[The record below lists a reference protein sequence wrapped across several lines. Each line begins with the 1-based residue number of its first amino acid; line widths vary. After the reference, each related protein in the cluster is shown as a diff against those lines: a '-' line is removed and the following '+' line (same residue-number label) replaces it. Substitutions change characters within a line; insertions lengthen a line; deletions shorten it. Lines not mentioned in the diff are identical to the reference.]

1 MSKNEFVCDC
11 NVIHDNLVNEV
22 KNSMPDE
29 YTFNNLADL
38 LYSIVMYLFTLFLNN
53 SINSSDS
60 GKNGS
65 LCNVLLIYPR
75 AFNKN
80 CPGRISGND
89 LLCISHNCE

>member
-1 MSKNEFVCDC
+1 MNRYMEQVMKKRISALLMALMLAVGMLSGCD
-11 NVIHDNLVNEV
+11 N
-22 KNSMPDE
+22 
-29 YTFNNLADL
+29 T
-38 LYSIVMYLFTLFLNN
+38 

-65 LCNVLLIYPR
+65 LCNVLLIYTR